1 MIQDKILQII
11 ENLEEMTISSQ
22 LSWTSIIKNSQ
33 ERLLNT
39 TGEDGTRYELEVR
52 FNLVDDEWKLES
64 NPSLWLRNPNLPN
77 GMLYVYGSKYDLTNL
92 RKVVMDKFCSDMSP
106 STKEVEDVL
115 DSINKGISVSVYRNN
130 KLNKVLNG
138 IK

>member
-11 ENLEEMTISSQ
+11 ENLEEMTISNQ
-22 LSWTSIIKNSQ
+22 LVWTSIPKSNQ
-33 ERLLNT
+33 ERLLSA
-39 TGEDGTRYELEVR
+39 TGEDGSKYELEVIFR
-52 FNLVDDEWKLES
+52 LDSDEWKLES
-64 NPSLWLRNPNLPN
+64 GPSLWLRNPNLPN
-77 GMLYVYGSKYDLTNL
+77 GVFYVYGGKYDLTNL
-92 RKVVMDKFCSDMSP
+92 RKAVMDKFCSDMSP

>member
-11 ENLEEMTISSQ
+11 ENLEEMTTSNQ
-22 LSWTSIIKNSQ
+22 LVWTSIPKSNH
-33 ERLLNT
+33 ERLLSA
-39 TGEDGTRYELEVR
+39 TGEDDSKYELEVR
-52 FNLVDDEWKLES
+52 FRLDSDEWKLES
-64 NPSLWLRNPNLPN
+64 GPSLWLRNPNLPN
-77 GMLYVYGSKYDLTNL
+77 GMLYVYGGKYDLTNL
-92 RKVVMDKFCSDMSP
+92 RKLVMDRFCSDMNP

-138 IK
+138 VK

>member
-11 ENLEEMTISSQ
+11 ENLEEMTISNQ
-22 LSWTSIIKNSQ
+22 LVWTSIPKSNQ
-33 ERLLNT
+33 ERLLSA
-39 TGEDGTRYELEVR
+39 TGEDGSKYELEVIFR
-52 FNLVDDEWKLES
+52 LDSDEWKLES
-64 NPSLWLRNPNLPN
+64 GPSLWLRNPNLPN
-77 GMLYVYGSKYDLTNL
+77 GVFYVYGGKYDLTNL

>member
-11 ENLEEMTISSQ
+11 ENLEEMTISNQ
-22 LSWTSIIKNSQ
+22 LVWTSIPKSNQ
-33 ERLLNT
+33 ERLLSA
-39 TGEDGTRYELEVR
+39 TGEDGSKYELEVIFR
-52 FNLVDDEWKLES
+52 LDSDEWKLES
-64 NPSLWLRNPNLPN
+64 SPSLWLRNPNLPN
-77 GMLYVYGSKYDLTNL
+77 GMLYVYGGKYDLTNL

>member
-11 ENLEEMTISSQ
+11 ENLEEMTTSSQ

-77 GMLYVYGSKYDLTNL
+77 GMLYVYGSKYDLNNL
-92 RKVVMDKFCSDMSP
+92 RKIVMDRFCTDMSP
-106 STKEVEDVL
+106 STKEIEDVL

>member
-11 ENLEEMTISSQ
+11 ENLEEMTISNQ

-77 GMLYVYGSKYDLTNL
+77 GMLYVYGSKYDLNNL

>member
-11 ENLEEMTISSQ
+11 ENLEEMTISNQ
-22 LSWTSIIKNSQ
+22 LVWTSIPKSNQ
-33 ERLLNT
+33 ERLLSA
-39 TGEDGTRYELEVR
+39 TGEDGSKYELEVIFR
-52 FNLVDDEWKLES
+52 LDSDEWKLES
-64 NPSLWLRNPNLPN
+64 SPSLWLRNPNLPN
-77 GMLYVYGSKYDLTNL
+77 GMLYVYGSKYDLNNL
-92 RKVVMDKFCSDMSP
+92 RKIVMDRFCTDMSP
-106 STKEVEDVL
+106 STKEIEDVL

>member
-92 RKVVMDKFCSDMSP
+92 RKVVMDKFCSDMNP

>member
-11 ENLEEMTISSQ
+11 ENLEEMTTSSQ

-77 GMLYVYGSKYDLTNL
+77 GMLYVYGSKYDLNNL
-92 RKVVMDKFCSDMSP
+92 RKVVMDRFCSDMNP

-115 DSINKGISVSVYRNN
+115 DSINKGISISVYRNN

>member
-11 ENLEEMTISSQ
+11 ENLEEMTISNQ
-22 LSWTSIIKNSQ
+22 LVWTSIPKSNQ
-33 ERLLNT
+33 ERLLSA
-39 TGEDGTRYELEVR
+39 TGEDGSKYELEVIFR
-52 FNLVDDEWKLES
+52 LDSDEWKLES
-64 NPSLWLRNPNLPN
+64 SPSLWLRNPNLPN
-77 GMLYVYGSKYDLTNL
+77 GVFYVYGGKYDLTNL

>member
-11 ENLEEMTISSQ
+11 ENLEEMTTSSQ

-77 GMLYVYGSKYDLTNL
+77 GMHYVYGSKYDLNNL
-92 RKVVMDKFCSDMSP
+92 RKVVMDRFCSDMSP

-115 DSINKGISVSVYRNN
+115 DSINKGISISVYRNN

>member
-11 ENLEEMTISSQ
+11 ENLEEMTTSSQ
-22 LSWTSIIKNSQ
+22 LSWISIIKNSQ

-77 GMLYVYGSKYDLTNL
+77 GMLYVYGSKYDLNNL
-92 RKVVMDKFCSDMSP
+92 RKIVMDRFCTDMSP
-106 STKEVEDVL
+106 STKEIEDVL

>member
-11 ENLEEMTISSQ
+11 ENLEEMTTSNQ
-22 LSWTSIIKNSQ
+22 LVWTSIPKSNQ

-77 GMLYVYGSKYDLTNL
+77 GMLYVYGGKYDLTNL
-92 RKVVMDKFCSDMSP
+92 RKVVMDRFCTDMSP
-106 STKEVEDVL
+106 STKEIEDVL

>member
-11 ENLEEMTISSQ
+11 ENLEEMTTSSQ
-22 LSWTSIIKNSQ
+22 LSWTSIIKNPQ

-52 FNLVDDEWKLES
+52 FNLVHDEWKLES
-64 NPSLWLRNPNLPN
+64 GPSLWLRNPNLPN
-77 GMLYVYGSKYDLTNL
+77 GMLYVYGSKYDLNNL
-92 RKVVMDKFCSDMSP
+92 RKIVMDRFCTDMSP
-106 STKEVEDVL
+106 STKEIEDVL

>member
-11 ENLEEMTISSQ
+11 ENLEEMTISNQ
-22 LSWTSIIKNSQ
+22 LVWTSIPKSNQ
-33 ERLLNT
+33 ERLLSA
-39 TGEDGTRYELEVR
+39 TGEDGSKYELEVIFR
-52 FNLVDDEWKLES
+52 LDSDEWKLES
-64 NPSLWLRNPNLPN
+64 SPSLWLRNPNLPN
-77 GMLYVYGSKYDLTNL
+77 GVFYVYGGKHDLTNL

>member
-11 ENLEEMTISSQ
+11 ENLEEMTTSSQ

-77 GMLYVYGSKYDLTNL
+77 GMLYVYGSKYDLNNL